1 MSSNN
6 NISNLWKKE
15 DWLAVW
21 IGFVVIAIGCI
32 SILTGGFKFEAA
44 NFKKWSCGENLDSTD
59 VYKNVKLA
67 EVKNKDN
74 NTINYY
80 PLSRKLAPNEVQ
92 TRTIVAYQMKYDKV
106 TKDGE
111 EKYQKTVNEKTGR
124 KLEKSY
130 TKDNYFVYK
139 DKIFVKKTD
148 KETITD
154 NGKEKVLKKDKYV
167 NIADSYVFEG
177 EGKIAKAVVP
187 LGKQLNGEF
196 WGKILLT
203 FLVLGILFAIG
214 VKLQGEKVS
223 KFIIAFIALF
233 IISFIVRLVSAE
245 FMLNRYLEWA
255 FWALLIGLL
264 ISNTVGTPEWL
275 KPAIRT
281 EFYIK
286 TGLVIMGFSVLFS
299 NITKFGLYGLGI
311 AWIVTPI
318 VIIFMWWLGTKV
330 LKIGNKPL
338 VITLSTATSVCGT
351 SAAIATGAAAK
362 AKKEDVSLA
371 ISISIIFTILM
382 MVFEPM
388 IIRWAGMNQMMG
400 GALIGGTV
408 DSTGAVVLAGNA
420 LGPEAEQ
427 VASLVKMIQNILI
440 GFIAFFVAIFF
451 ATKVDKD
458 PNQKVGAIEIWTR
471 FPKFIIGFFVASL
484 VASFILM
491 PLTSAE
497 EVNTINKEVLDQY
510 KNWAFVLAFTS
521 IGLDTNFKS
530 LFKQMQGGKVLW
542 LYIIG
547 QVFNILLTLF
557 AVWILLSGVLFKIPE
572 LDMFK

>member
-1 MSSNN
+1 MSENKV
-6 NISNLWKKE
+6 SNLWKKE

-21 IGFVVIAIGCI
+21 IGFIVIAIGCI
-32 SILTGGFKFEAA
+32 SILTQSFDFSAAKFSTWHWWE
-44 NFKKWSCGENLDSTD
+44 NVDEKKSLIDQFNGAFWI
-59 VYKNVKLA
+59 KL
-67 EVKNKDN
+67 
-74 NTINYY
+74 
-80 PLSRKLAPNEVQ
+80 LR
-92 TRTIVAYQMKYDKV
+92 
-106 TKDGE
+106 
-111 EKYQKTVNEKTGR
+111 
-124 KLEKSY
+124 
-130 TKDNYFVYK
+130 
-139 DKIFVKKTD
+139 
-148 KETITD
+148 
-154 NGKEKVLKKDKYV
+154 
-167 NIADSYVFEG
+167 
-177 EGKIAKAVVP
+177 
-187 LGKQLNGEF
+187 
-196 WGKILLT
+196 T

-214 VKLQGEKVS
+214 IKLQGEKIG
-223 KFIIAFIALF
+223 KFIPAFIVLF
-233 IISFIVRLVSAE
+233 IICIVVRLVSAE
-245 FMLNRYLEWA
+245 FTLNRYLEWA

-299 NITKFGLYGLGI
+299 NIAKFGLYGLGI

-330 LKIGNKPL
+330 LKIDNKPL
-338 VITLSTATSVCGT
+338 VITLASATSVCGT
-351 SAAIATGAAAK
+351 SAAIATGAASK
-362 AKKEDVSLA
+362 AKKEDLSLA

-388 IIRWAGMNQMMG
+388 IIRACGMSQLMG

-420 LGPEAEQ
+420 LGEEAEQ
-427 VASLVKMIQNILI
+427 AAVLVKSIQNILI

-458 PNQKVGAIEIWTR
+458 PNQKVGAGEIWNR

-484 VASFILM
+484 VASFIIQ
-491 PLTSAE
+491 PLTKGMDFNGASA
-497 EVNTINKEVLDQY
+497 VKAINGVLDQY

-530 LFKQMQGGKVLW
+530 LFKRMQGGKVLW

-547 QVFNILLTLF
+547 QVFNIALTLF
-557 AVWILLSGVLFKIPE
+557 AVWFLLSGKIFDIPS